1 MPPLQVMNQVI
12 NNSKAIQ
19 SLLVLGN
26 HKTVTP
32 TFFSRAAM
40 GWLERM
46 IWLNLY
52 G

>member
-1 MPPLQVMNQVI
+1 MLPLQVMNQVI

-26 HKTVTP
+26 HKAVTP
-32 TFFSRAAM
+32 TS
-40 GWLERM
+40 G
-46 IWLNLY
+46 